1 MKVALK
7 KCTLNDLFTLK
18 ELSIINYVDTYGQDN
33 TPVNMA
39 KLWSLFHVYR

>member
-18 ELSIINYVDTYGQDN
+18 ELVSMNYIDICN
-33 TPVNMA
+33 
-39 KLWSLFHVYR
+39 LFYR

>member
-33 TPVNMA
+33 TPDRKSV
-39 KLWSLFHVYR
+39 V

>member
-33 TPVNMA
+33 TPVNMSSIYM
-39 KLWSLFHVYR
+39 K